1 MGAKSIMKSMQ
12 TSEVISTTMNIRRQP
27 VEGSLVAIALRVIAR
42 VIATVKHTARNTRK
56 GSVTAIT

>member
-1 MGAKSIMKSMQ
+1 MKSMQ